1 MAVNSQHITGFA
13 VGIGAS
19 ALGFYLYKRN
29 QSKVD
34 AFLGKYGI
42 QLSSSMDKDPQSMTL
57 KELIMAKEELEDMIA
72 EKEFNQKEKKK
83 NKGTASKK
91 AN

>member
-1 MAVNSQHITGFA
+1 MAVNSQHVTGFA
-13 VGIGAS
+13 VGIGVS

-42 QLSSSMDKDPQSMTL
+42 QLASSMDKDPKSMTL

-72 EKEFNQKEKKK
+72 EKEFNQQEKKK
-83 NKGTASKK
+83 TKSTSSKK
-91 AN
+91 AA

>member
-1 MAVNSQHITGFA
+1 MAINSQHVTGFA
-13 VGIGAS
+13 AGVGLS

-34 AFLGKYGI
+34 AFLGQHGI
-42 QLSSSMDKDPQSMTL
+42 QLSSAMEKNPQSMSL

-72 EKEFNQKEKKK
+72 EKEFARKEKKK
-83 NKGTASKK
+83 TKSTSAKK
-91 AN
+91 AA